1 MDQLLINAGL
11 SELQA
16 KAYLFL
22 LENGPSAPKALTI
35 KLDITRTN
43 AYKVLESLEAIG
55 LVYKEERKKKLVYSP
70 ADPSAL
76 ASLVAE
82 KRNRIIALEQN
93 VNEAMAGLRQ
103 QYSRNS
109 SFSASSFAGKQAMMD
124 AYESQGQK
132 GEPIYFIKARAD
144 IPFMGHDTMSNIRI
158 RQANA
163 APKRYGIT
171 PDSPEAKLAANL
183 NLERT
188 WIKETEYTAPI
199 EWSSSGNELIIQV
212 FDGNGGVIRID
223 NPLIAESFRQIW
235 NFANRAITNDPG
247 YVNMPRKARLNNKH
261 SS

>member
-22 LENGPSAPKALTI
+22 LQNGPSAPKALTA

-43 AYKVLESLEAIG
+43 AYKVLESLEEID
-55 LVYKEERKKKLVYSP
+55 LVYKEERRKKLVYSP

-82 KRNRIIALEQN
+82 KRNSIIALEQN

-109 SFSASSFAGKQAMMD
+109 SFSASSLAGKQAMMD
-124 AYESQGQK
+124 AYESQSQK
-132 GEPIYFIKARAD
+132 GAPIYFIKSRSD
-144 IPFMGHDTMSNIRI
+144 IPFMGHDSMSNIRI
-158 RQANA
+158 KQANT

-171 PDSPEAKLAANL
+171 TDSPEAKLAPNL

-188 WIKETEYTAPI
+188 WIKETDYTAPI

-212 FDGNGGVIRID
+212 FDGSGGVIRID
-223 NPLIAESFRQIW
+223 NALIAESFRQIW
-235 NFANRAITNDPG
+235 SFANRAIINNPD
-247 YVNMPRKARLNNKH
+247 YVHMPKKARINNKH
-261 SS
+261 SA